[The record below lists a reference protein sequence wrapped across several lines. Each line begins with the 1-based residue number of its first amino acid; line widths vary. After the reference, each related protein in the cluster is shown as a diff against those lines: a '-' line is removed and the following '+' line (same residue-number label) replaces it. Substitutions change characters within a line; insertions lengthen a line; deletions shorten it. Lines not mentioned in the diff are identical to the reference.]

1 MNVITRL
8 SVDRGLTGSAKSF
21 SPWARVMNGTKQILT
36 GLAFAVVLVAL
47 QRDAMAMSV
56 DLGSASGFAVLAGSG
71 MTITGPTSITG
82 DMGTFPTAT
91 ITGLATL
98 VLAGVNHADDAIAQ
112 QAKADLSAAYTSA
125 AGRTPTTLYGAIFDL
140 GEQTLSAGV
149 YNSTASLGI
158 TGTLT
163 LDAHGDPNAVW
174 IFQTGSTL
182 TAEVGSKVIL
192 INGGRPGVGAEW
204 RGDFRQQCGD
214 GAGKRHA
221 STARPRNGR
230 SGRLRTQTPPGVLSL
245 RATSTPH
252 QYSRFAPKFGVSP
265 MFIA

>member
-1 MNVITRL
+1 
-8 SVDRGLTGSAKSF
+8 
-21 SPWARVMNGTKQILT
+21 MNGTKQMLT
-36 GLAFAVVLVAL
+36 GLAFAVAVIAL
-47 QRDAMAMSV
+47 QRDVMAMSV
-56 DLGSASGFAVLAGSG
+56 DLGTASGFAVLAGSG
-71 MTITGPTSITG
+71 VTVTGPTSITG

-91 ITGLATL
+91 IAGLANL

-149 YNSTASLGI
+149 HNSTGSFGI

-174 IFQTGSTL
+174 IFQAGSTL

-192 INGGRPGVGAEW
+192 INGAQAANVFWQVGSSATLKTDAYFTGSVLALTSITLNSGATVDGRVLAQNGAVTFDSNVVTVPEGGTLQLLGLGMAALAAFG
-204 RGDFRQQCGD
+204 R
-214 GAGKRHA
+214 KR
-221 STARPRNGR
+221 RP
-230 SGRLRTQTPPGVLSL
+230 
-245 RATSTPH
+245 AD
-252 QYSRFAPKFGVSP
+252 
-265 MFIA
+265 

>member
-1 MNVITRL
+1 MNE
-8 SVDRGLTGSAKSF
+8 
-21 SPWARVMNGTKQILT
+21 TKQILT
-36 GLAFAVVLVAL
+36 GLAFAVTLIAL

-71 MTITGPTSITG
+71 VTITGPTTITG

-91 ITGLATL
+91 ITGLANL

-112 QAKADLSAAYTSA
+112 QAKVDLSAAYNSA

-149 YNSTASLGI
+149 YNSTASFGI
-158 TGTLT
+158 TGNLT

-174 IFQTGSTL
+174 IFQAGSTL

-192 INGGRPGVGAEW
+192 INGAQAANVFWQVGSSATLKTDAYFVGSILALTSITLNSGATVDGRVLAQNGAVTFDSNVLTVPEGGTLQLLGLGMAALAAFG
-204 RGDFRQQCGD
+204 RNR
-214 GAGKRHA
+214 R
-221 STARPRNGR
+221 TAR
-230 SGRLRTQTPPGVLSL
+230 
-245 RATSTPH
+245 
-252 QYSRFAPKFGVSP
+252 
-265 MFIA
+265 